1 MTHLSWYQRQ
11 DIAPHPPLTSR
22 RLLGVR
28 AGNLDVT
35 QHQVVGTSRRL
46 LLVFVIDLGEFG
58 IDDILV
64 A

>member
-1 MTHLSWYQRQ
+1 
-11 DIAPHPPLTSR
+11 
-22 RLLGVR
+22 
-28 AGNLDVT
+28 VT
-35 QHQVVGTSRRL
+35 QHQVVETSRRL